1 MNCISNYHDKI
12 IALAISLCFG
22 SVFINAYG
30 ISDTSVS
37 SNSFRDRNG
46 FFHIIGEIKN
56 LTPNPIMNV
65 TVTANLIDESNQ
77 SISNQTRFTELRT
90 IKPLYF
96 SPFEIIIYE
105 PHVAKNARNYTL
117 NIDYIHTETQKEPAL
132 QIERNSSR
140 LDVTGNYFIY
150 GNIKNNGKDESKN
163 TNIIVIFYEQDGK
176 IVGIGRGQSE
186 PYDIPAGASAGF
198 GIVFPNP
205 IYDLDYTYKIL
216 AESLNYSN

>member
-1 MNCISNYHDKI
+1 MICISNHHDRI
-12 IALAISLCFG
+12 IALAILLCFG

-30 ISDTSVS
+30 INDVSVF

-65 TVTANLIDESNQ
+65 TVTANIIDESNQ
-77 SISNQTRFTELRT
+77 SISNQTRFAELRT

-105 PHVAKNARNYTL
+105 PQIAKNVRNYTL
-117 NIDYIHTETQKEPAL
+117 KIDYNHTETQKEAAL

-140 LDVTGNYFIY
+140 LDITGNYFIY
-150 GNIKNNGKDESKN
+150 GNIKNNGKNESKN
-163 TNIIVIFYEQDGK
+163 TNIIAIFYEQDGK
-176 IVGIGRGQSE
+176 IVGVGRGQSE
-186 PYDIPAGASAGF
+186 PYDIPAGTSAGF

-205 IYDLDYTYKIL
+205 NLFLNLKYKII
-216 AESLNYSN
+216 AESLNYSS